1 MILSGQKTTFL
12 YMFMLFKNKNKP
24 YMEAAKRKE
33 GDNCLSRIAIEKNHF
48 LSITTYPK
56 RK

>member
-1 MILSGQKTTFL
+1 MI
-12 YMFMLFKNKNKP
+12 MLFKNKNKP